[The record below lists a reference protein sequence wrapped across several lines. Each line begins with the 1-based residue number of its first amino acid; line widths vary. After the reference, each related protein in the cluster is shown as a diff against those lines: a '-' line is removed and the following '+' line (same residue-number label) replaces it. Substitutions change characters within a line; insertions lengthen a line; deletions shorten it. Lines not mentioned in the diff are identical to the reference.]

1 MKGKNITH
9 RRRDNIARQRLEKLQ
24 RLEKG
29 YSKGRNELRKLAKS
43 LRICAGA
50 LHYFLE
56 FKELLEEFK
65 EFNRRNG
72 T

>member
-1 MKGKNITH
+1 MKKENIT
-9 RRRDNIARQRLEKLQ
+9 RQRLVKVFL
-24 RLEKG
+24 K
-29 YSKGRNELRKLAKS
+29 SNTELRKLAKS
-43 LRICAGA
+43 FRSCSGA